1 MESIDTKITQVVI
14 AITAVACLFL
24 ANVVPNIGSLWV
36 LSPLLVI
43 YTRVVMAGKSG
54 KKRHITAA
62 KGFLFLV
69 LPLMWF
75 FHIQWYFDING
86 TATGSSTSALVFAVL
101 PVYSF
106 VLGTVG
112 YVIGYAVGAE

>member
-1 MESIDTKITQVVI
+1 MESIDTRITQVVI

-36 LSPLLVI
+36 LSPLIVI
-43 YTRVVMAGKSG
+43 YARVVMAGKSG
-54 KKRHITAA
+54 KKRHITAS
-62 KGFLFLV
+62 KGFLFFV

-75 FHIQWYFDING
+75 IHIQWYFDING

-106 VLGTVG
+106 LFGAVG
-112 YVIGYAVGAE
+112 YVIGYAAGSE